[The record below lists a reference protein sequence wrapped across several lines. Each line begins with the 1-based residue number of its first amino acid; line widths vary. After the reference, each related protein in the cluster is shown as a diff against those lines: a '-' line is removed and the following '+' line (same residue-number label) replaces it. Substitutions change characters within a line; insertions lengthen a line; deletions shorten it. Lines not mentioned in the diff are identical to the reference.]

1 MYTDF
6 LQGIGHD
13 LWAVVDSENNIGDA
27 GRSESL
33 DLVLDH
39 GLVRELDERLGVGE
53 GLRMASVLQL
63 LLAPRGSQRGR
74 HTRGLRRVPNPP
86 TRMMAALA
94 VSGVSLER
102 N

>member
-1 MYTDF
+1 M
-6 LQGIGHD
+6 
-13 LWAVVDSENNIGDA
+13 
-27 GRSESL
+27 
-33 DLVLDH
+33 LDH

-53 GLRMASVLQL
+53 GLQLALVLCL
-63 LLAPRGSQRGR
+63 LLLSRGSWASAARGGG

-94 VSGVSLER
+94 VSCIRYKS